1 MVAIRTA
8 LVLALLAGA
17 ARAEPV
23 ALNEALGQGLLTNHR
38 GNCYVLFPAHVA
50 PEALFVSLFT
60 AAPQAAGRG
69 AVYFRRSEADFAF
82 GLVQGSASEVCALP
96 FARLPEDVSGLLRA
110 NGAATLERVNPQGV
124 LERLRM
130 RIDRTAW
137 EAASAQGASG
147 LYQYVFAATDAAA
160 GETREVYQ
168 GTSGAFLYV
177 GDVPVGMVVTAPD
190 ATTVRALRIEE
201 MRAPLQAWLA
211 SGSFGALEATPDA
224 TGSGAGA
231 AGLAFDV
238 TEWTGVPVEPFGP
251 TGLATGAHPFRAA
264 PAAGAVSFVAE
275 LGDAPVS
282 VRSIILSAAAV
293 PDGVSA
299 PRQVRVEI
307 DRSRRGPGDFRT
319 VWSGDMPPDGA
330 AVEVSLA
337 TFARRIRVTVLSGW
351 TAAPSVEIG
360 AVTILPSG

>member
-1 MVAIRTA
+1 M
-8 LVLALLAGA
+8 VLALIAGA

-69 AVYFRRSEADFAF
+69 AIYFRRSEADFAF

-96 FARLPEDVSGLLRA
+96 FSGLPADVSGLLRS
-110 NGAATLERVNPQGV
+110 NGAATLERVSPQGV

-130 RIDRTAW
+130 RVDRTAW
-137 EAASAQGASG
+137 EAASAEGASG
-147 LYQYVFAATDAAA
+147 LHRYVFATTDVAA

-201 MRAPLQAWLA
+201 MQAPLQAWLA
-211 SGSFGALEATPDA
+211 SGSFGALEAAADA
-224 TGSGAGA
+224 AGGGGAGA
-231 AGLAFDV
+231 AGMPFDV

-251 TGLATGAHPFRAA
+251 TGLSSGAHPFRAA
-264 PAAGAVSFVAE
+264 PASGEVSFVAE
-275 LGDAPVS
+275 IGDTPVS
-282 VRSIILSAAAV
+282 VRSIVLSAGAV

-299 PRQVRVEI
+299 PRLVRVEI
-307 DRSRRGPGDFRT
+307 DRTRRGPADFRT
-319 VWSGDMPPDGA
+319 VWSGDMPPDGSA
-330 AVEVSLA
+330 IEVSLT

-351 TAAPSVEIG
+351 TPGAPVEIG